1 MKYTVLLIGF
11 LFFTQIPA
19 LQAQEE
25 EFGLA
30 SYYSDD
36 FQGRTTA
43 YGEVYDKDQL
53 TCAHKRHAPGT
64 MLRVTRL
71 DNKKSV
77 TVKVND
83 KGPFIKGRVVDLSR
97 RAAEVLGIVGQNDV
111 EVKVERV
118 GNTAATPQARP
129 TAVPA
134 KTEAQP
140 RTYEAPEPARVRA
153 EPATTAAPVA
163 PAQPEVVAAKSPEPA
178 PAKTVAAARP
188 AKTTTPT
195 EQPAP
200 SRFSKVGKD
209 YSPFGL
215 YRITL
220 EKPNSQTGF
229 GVQVALLTS
238 YENVLRKVAELQA
251 QWFDNVMV
259 SIEPG
264 KNGANTY
271 KVILGPFD
279 SQKSAQ
285 RYQASLLQ
293 RYKINGFVL
302 DLAGLKY

>member
-1 MKYTVLLIGF
+1 MKFTIFLIGF
-11 LFFTQIPA
+11 LFLCQSPF

-97 RAAEVLGIVGQNDV
+97 RAADVLGILGMSDV
-111 EVKVERV
+111 EVKVEIVSNSPAPAAQSRQ
-118 GNTAATPQARP
+118 TAAAATPNTQPLSYDAP
-129 TAVPA
+129 TAVRETPKPVAASSTPPAPAAEPEVMAA
-134 KTEAQP
+134 KT
-140 RTYEAPEPARVRA
+140 PEPAK
-153 EPATTAAPVA
+153 APTDVA
-163 PAQPEVVAAKSPEPA
+163 P
-178 PAKTVAAARP
+178 
-188 AKTTTPT
+188 KTTTPT
-195 EQPAP
+195 AQTAP

-209 YSPFGL
+209 YSPYGL

-251 QWFDNVMV
+251 QWFDNVLV

-279 SQKSAQ
+279 SSKSAQ

-293 RYKINGFVL
+293 RYKISGFVV
-302 DLAGLKY
+302 DLAGFRY

>member
-1 MKYTVLLIGF
+1 MKYAILLIGF
-11 LFFTQIPA
+11 LFVFQSSW
-19 LQAQEE
+19 LHAQEE

-36 FQGRTTA
+36 FHGRTTS

-53 TCAHKRHAPGT
+53 TCAHKRHPHGA

-97 RAAEVLGIVGQNDV
+97 RAAEVLGIVGQSDV
-111 EVKVERV
+111 EVKVELIS
-118 GNTAATPQARP
+118 GTSATPQAHS
-129 TAVPA
+129 TAAPA

-140 RTYEAPEPARVRA
+140 RTYEAPEPERVNA
-153 EPATTAAPVA
+153 KPAPEAAPAAA
-163 PAQPEVVAAKSPEPA
+163 PQVVAAKSPEPA
-178 PAKTVAAARP
+178 PAKTPAAP
-188 AKTTTPT
+188 VAKTTTPT
-195 EQPAP
+195 AQPSP

-209 YSPFGL
+209 YSPYGL
-215 YRITL
+215 FRITL
-220 EKPNSQTGF
+220 EKPNSQTGY

-238 YENVLRKVAELQA
+238 YENVMRKVAELQA
-251 QWFDNVMV
+251 QWFDNILV

-264 KNGANTY
+264 KNGVNNY

-279 SQKSAQ
+279 NQKAAQ
-285 RYQASLLQ
+285 RYQTSLLQ

-302 DLAGLKY
+302 DLAALSY

>member
-1 MKYTVLLIGF
+1 MKYAILLIGF
-11 LFFTQIPA
+11 FFVFQASA

-43 YGEVYDKDQL
+43 YGDVYDKDQL

-97 RAAEVLGIVGQNDV
+97 RAAEVLGIVGKNDV
-111 EVKVERV
+111 EVKVERI
-118 GNTAATPQARP
+118 GGTSAAPQARP
-129 TAVPA
+129 TTAPA
-134 KTEAQP
+134 KAEAQP
-140 RTYEAPEPARVRA
+140 RVYEAPEPARVNA
-153 EPATTAAPVA
+153 KPAPVEA
-163 PAQPEVVAAKSPEPA
+163 ITTAQPEVVAAKSPQPA
-178 PAKTVAAARP
+178 PAKTTAATP
-188 AKTTTPT
+188 AKTTTPSA
-195 EQPAP
+195 QPAP

-220 EKPNSQTGF
+220 EKPNSQTGY
-229 GVQVALLTS
+229 GVQVALLTN
-238 YENVLRKVAELQA
+238 YENVMRKVSELQA
-251 QWFDNVMV
+251 QWFDNVLV

-264 KNGANTY
+264 KNGASTY

-279 SQKSAQ
+279 SLKSAQ
-285 RYQASLLQ
+285 RYQASLVQ

-302 DLAGLKY
+302 NLAELNY